1 MVYIPSIAS
10 SLALLTLAASF
21 AQAATTCTVAKD
33 AKDDATTITAAF
45 NACKNGGTVVFTK
58 GQTYNLKSLVSIS
71 GLKNV
76 NVQFY
81 GTVNLPAYN
90 TKFDG
95 ESSYFFI
102 KGDNIH
108 WDGKN
113 LGSFVGGGQDWWNA
127 QDKKAPSV
135 FRITAT
141 ASSFVGFKISQS
153 PRAHLG
159 VTSSDD
165 VLLQDITLHSVSGNS
180 NLPKN
185 TQVLYTIF
193 DALDISN
200 SKNIVV
206 QNSDFTVGDDCL
218 AINGNVSNVTLSD
231 VTCTNGHGFSVGSL
245 GKGGETDVV
254 KDITVQNSA
263 CINCQNGVRIKTW
276 PGGKGSVSNVKFK
289 NVDLSNVENAV
300 LITTHYC
307 DNNQM
312 SYCNGKDDASLTI
325 SDVNISGL
333 TGSMSGSNPIVS
345 INCSTNTP
353 CSDFTLSGITIS
365 KNSKTKANVCTNLK
379 GSSSISYSLNPP

>member
-10 SLALLTLAASF
+10 SLTLLTLAASF

-33 AKDDATTITAAF
+33 ASDDATTITAAF

-58 GQTYNLKSLVSIS
+58 GQTYNLKSLVSVT

-95 ESSYFFI
+95 QSSYFFI
-102 KGDNIH
+102 KGDNIK

-113 LGSFVGGGQDWWNA
+113 IGSFVGGGQDWWNA

-141 ASSFVGFKISQS
+141 GSSFVSFKISQS

-159 VTSSDD
+159 ITSSDD
-165 VLLQDITLHSVSGNS
+165 VLLDDITLHSVSGNS

-185 TQVLYTIF
+185 TQ
-193 DALDISN
+193 
-200 SKNIVV
+200 NIVV
-206 QNSDFTVGDDCL
+206 QGSSFTVGDDCL
-218 AINGNVSNVTLSD
+218 AINGNVSNVTLTD

-254 KDITVQNSA
+254 KDITVKNSA

-276 PGGKGSVSNVKFK
+276 PGGKGSVSNVKFQ
-289 NVDLSNVENAV
+289 NVNLPSVENAV

-333 TGSMSGSNPIVS
+333 TGSMSGSNPIINV
-345 INCSTNTP
+345 NCSTNTP
-353 CSDFTLSGITIS
+353 CSGFSLSGINIS

-379 GSSSISYSLNPP
+379 GSSSISYCK

>member
-10 SLALLTLAASF
+10 SLTLLTLAASF

-33 AKDDATTITAAF
+33 ASDDATTITAAF

-58 GQTYNLKSLVSIS
+58 GQTYNLKSLVSVT

-95 ESSYFFI
+95 QSSYFFI
-102 KGDNIH
+102 KGDNIK

-113 LGSFVGGGQDWWNA
+113 IGSFVGGGQDWWNA

-141 ASSFVGFKISQS
+141 GSSFVSFKISQS

-159 VTSSDD
+159 ITSSDD
-165 VLLQDITLHSVSGNS
+165 VLLDDITLHSVSGNS

-185 TQVLYTIF
+185 T

-206 QNSDFTVGDDCL
+206 QGSSFTVGDDCL
-218 AINGNVSNVTLSD
+218 AINGNVSNVTLTD

-254 KDITVQNSA
+254 KDITVKNSA

-276 PGGKGSVSNVKFK
+276 PGGKGSVSNVKFQ
-289 NVDLSNVENAV
+289 NVNLPSVENAV

-333 TGSMSGSNPIVS
+333 TGSMSGSNPIINV
-345 INCSTNTP
+345 NCSTNTP
-353 CSDFTLSGITIS
+353 CSGFSLSGINIS

-379 GSSSISYSLNPP
+379 GSSSISYCK

>member
-10 SLALLTLAASF
+10 SLTLLTLAASF

-33 AKDDATTITAAF
+33 ASDDATTITAAF

-58 GQTYNLKSLVSIS
+58 GQTYNLKSLVSVT

-95 ESSYFFI
+95 QSSYFFI
-102 KGDNIH
+102 KGDNIK

-113 LGSFVGGGQDWWNA
+113 VGSFVGGGQDWWNA

-141 ASSFVGFKISQS
+141 GSSFVSFKISQS

-159 VTSSDD
+159 ITSSDD
-165 VLLQDITLHSVSGNS
+165 ILLDDITLHSVSGNS

-185 TQVLYTIF
+185 TQVDAHSLKRYIKLIPHIF
-193 DALDISN
+193 FSDALDISN

-206 QNSDFTVGDDCL
+206 QGSSFTVGDDCL
-218 AINGNVSNVTLSD
+218 AING
-231 VTCTNGHGFSVGSL
+231 
-245 GKGGETDVV
+245 
-254 KDITVQNSA
+254 
-263 CINCQNGVRIKTW
+263 
-276 PGGKGSVSNVKFK
+276 
-289 NVDLSNVENAV
+289 
-300 LITTHYC
+300 
-307 DNNQM
+307 
-312 SYCNGKDDASLTI
+312 
-325 SDVNISGL
+325 
-333 TGSMSGSNPIVS
+333 
-345 INCSTNTP
+345 
-353 CSDFTLSGITIS
+353 S
-365 KNSKTKANVCTNLK
+365 K
-379 GSSSISYSLNPP
+379 